1 MFLMYFQVQSLQTWK
16 EQVLQSQELVMNQLS
31 ANASPNTTTDSQGT
45 KELLQALEKAR
56 FVDIYEGWF

>member
-1 MFLMYFQVQSLQTWK
+1 
-16 EQVLQSQELVMNQLS
+16 MNQLS

-56 FVDIYEGWF
+56 LVDIYQGWF